1 MGVPNDPKYD
11 PSRVTYTAGTAPFM
25 SDWKLPL
32 PFMNIGTDV
41 PCYEPPYG
49 VLAVIDL
56 NTNKLL
62 WKHPIGTMKDSGPF
76 GVSSGMPFNVGTP
89 VQGASV
95 TTRGGLIF
103 HGGAMD
109 KSIRAYDLRT
119 GKVKWEAD
127 LPASAHASPMSYM
140 TSKGKQFVIITVP
153 NPGWRYPRP
162 APGDA
167 DGPSDNL
174 GGYVIAY
181 ALPDAPKPN

>member
-1 MGVPNDPKYD
+1 
-11 PSRVTYTAGTAPFM
+11 M

-32 PFMNIGTDV
+32 PFLKNGSQSFGKDV

-49 VLAVIDL
+49 QIGVIDL

-62 WKHPIGTMKDSGPF
+62 WKHPIGSMMDSGPF
-76 GVSSGMPFNVGTP
+76 GFSSGLDITVGTP

-109 KSIRAYDLRT
+109 KTIRAYDLRT
-119 GKVKWEAD
+119 GKTLWSSL
-127 LPASAHASPMSYM
+127 LPGSAHASPMSYM
-140 TSKGKQFVIITVP
+140 TSRGKQYIVLTVP
-153 NPGWRYPRP
+153 NPSWRYPRP
-162 APGDA
+162 APGQA
-167 DGPSDNL
+167 DGPSDNE

-181 ALPDAPKPN
+181 ALPETGLNEADK

>member
-1 MGVPNDPKYD
+1 
-11 PSRVTYTAGTAPFM
+11 M

-119 GKVKWEAD
+119 GKVMWEAD

-140 TSKGKQFVIITVP
+140 TSKGKLFVVITVP
-153 NPGWRYPRP
+153 TPGWRYPRP

-167 DGPSDNL
+167 DGPSDDL

>member
-1 MGVPNDPKYD
+1 
-11 PSRVTYTAGTAPFM
+11 M

-32 PFMNIGTDV
+32 PFLNVGTDV

-49 VLAVIDL
+49 QIGVIDL

-62 WKHPIGTMKDSGPF
+62 WKHPIGSMKDSGPF
-76 GVSSGMPFNVGTP
+76 GVSSGLPAVVGTP

-109 KSIRAYDLRT
+109 KTFRAYGLRD
-119 GKVKWEAD
+119 GKVKWEAP
-127 LPASAHASPMSYM
+127 LPGSAHASPMSYM
-140 TSKGKQFVIITVP
+140 TSKGKQYVIITVP
-153 NPGWRYPRP
+153 NPSWRYPRP

-167 DGPSDNL
+167 DGPSDDQ
-174 GGYVIAY
+174 GGYLIAY
-181 ALPDAPKPN
+181 ALPDAEGEK